1 MTVLGALAERVSR
14 GEDIAEQDA
23 ELILASHDLLT
34 IGAMADDVRRRMHGA
49 RTTFVRVM
57 EVHVDA
63 PPSAIPA
70 SAAAGEIRIVG
81 HPRSTEAAVAAV
93 RAASVL
99 AHHVPVTGFSLH
111 ELVELAS
118 EERIRLED
126 VCGRLR
132 SAGLYAVAELPVDV
146 MADAEAAVER
156 ARGAGLAVLRMTV
169 HTLSADARLS
179 LVARARNVQQ
189 SCGGFRVFAPLP
201 RIVPVTTP
209 TTGYDDVKQIAIA
222 RLLGGNFPS
231 IQVDWPLYGP
241 KLAQVALTMGADDV
255 DGVAAFDAGKLGTRR
270 SAIEEIRRNITAAAL
285 DPVERNAR
293 FEVTG

>member
-14 GEDIAEQDA
+14 GEDIVEQDA

-49 RTTFVRVM
+49 TTMFVRVM

-63 PPSAIPA
+63 PPSAAPA
-70 SAAAGEIRIVG
+70 NAAAGEIRIVG
-81 HPRSTEAAVAAV
+81 HPRSIEAAVAAV
-93 RAASVL
+93 RASSVL
-99 AHHVPVTGFSLH
+99 ARHVPVTGFSLH
-111 ELVELAS
+111 ELVGLAS
-118 EERIRLED
+118 REGVRLED

-132 SAGLYAVAELPVDV
+132 SAGLDAVAELPVDV
-146 MADAEAAVER
+146 MADAEPDVER
-156 ARGAGLAVLRMTV
+156 ARGAGLAVPRVTV
-169 HTLSADARLS
+169 QTLSADARLS
-179 LVARARNVQQ
+179 LVARARNMQRN
-189 SCGGFRVFAPLP
+189 CGGFRVFAPLP

-222 RLLGGNFPS
+222 RLLAGNIPS
-231 IQVDWPLYGP
+231 IQVDWSLYGP

-255 DGVAAFDAGKLGTRR
+255 DGVAAFDAGNLGTRR
-270 SAIEEIRRNITAAAL
+270 SALEEIRRNIAAAAL
-285 DPVERNAR
+285 EPVERNAR